1 MYPNEEPLVIVAGS
15 SGTEKARIIQRF
27 VISGRSE
34 KRQADLEKR
43 QKNEGSVI
51 WKNNK
56 VVSLGF

>member
-1 MYPNEEPLVIVAGS
+1 MYPKEEPLVIVAGS

-43 QKNEGSVI
+43 QNKEIEGSVSSFGNLE
-51 WKNNK
+51 K
-56 VVSLGF
+56 

>member
-1 MYPNEEPLVIVAGS
+1 MYPKEEPLVIVAGS

-43 QKNEGSVI
+43 QNKEIEGSVLSFGNLE
-51 WKNNK
+51 K
-56 VVSLGF
+56 